1 MNFIS
6 SHSNNIHALEQLRGN
21 KNKAASMPQFVKKM
35 LVNLPFNC
43 QSQSPSPYFDQSLFQ
58 YDEKLISATDRHRQ
72 SADHPIKFSS
82 RRQQNN
88 LKFKIK
94 TGTFIQVNFMP
105 PLLVLRFETDFLSG
119 LIITDLKLEALIVE
133 GKKICSFLFHP
144 VLPLAISIQQTLFL
158 QPAAVNVH
166 FHR

>member
-21 KNKAASMPQFVKKM
+21 KNKAASMPQ
-35 LVNLPFNC
+35 
-43 QSQSPSPYFDQSLFQ
+43 
-58 YDEKLISATDRHRQ
+58 LISATDRHRQ